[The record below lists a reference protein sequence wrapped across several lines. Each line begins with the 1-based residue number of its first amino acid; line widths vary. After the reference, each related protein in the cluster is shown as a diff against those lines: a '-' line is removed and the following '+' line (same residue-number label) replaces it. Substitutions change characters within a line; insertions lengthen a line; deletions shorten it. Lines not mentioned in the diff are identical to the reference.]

1 MSYSH
6 IPVAMAHDGHL
17 PKIFTRKLGNGAPW
31 VAILVLGSAWALSLG
46 LKFDR
51 LVMLDILLY
60 GASLLLEFA
69 ALVILRLR
77 EPDMPR
83 PFRVPGGLP
92 GAILCAAGPAAL
104 LVFALV
110 RNRSEQ
116 IELGR
121 FGTISTLTFG
131 LGLMALGVIYYA
143 IAGRPKPM
151 VPEAVSGD

>member
-1 MSYSH
+1 
-6 IPVAMAHDGHL
+6 
-17 PKIFTRKLGNGAPW
+17 
-31 VAILVLGSAWALSLG
+31 
-46 LKFDR
+46 
-51 LVMLDILLY
+51 MLDILLY

-83 PFRVPGGLP
+83 PFRVPGGLS

-104 LVFALV
+104 LVFALI

-131 LGLMALGVIYYA
+131 LGLMALGVVYYA
-143 IAGRPKPM
+143 IAGRPKT
-151 VPEAVSGD
+151 VVAEVVGGD